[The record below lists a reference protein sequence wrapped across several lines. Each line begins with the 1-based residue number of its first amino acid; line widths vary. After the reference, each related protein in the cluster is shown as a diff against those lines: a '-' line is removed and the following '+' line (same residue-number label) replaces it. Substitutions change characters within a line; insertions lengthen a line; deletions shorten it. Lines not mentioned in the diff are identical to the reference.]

1 MTIAFE
7 SRKNSCNHFGKG
19 SIFEDISCMTC
30 GDCRE
35 CNNINGERQ
44 REHFMDANK
53 KCIGC
58 DNYDHYE
65 CRGASLCLGHIER
78 CNEEYCSCMNHC
90 ITCSPNRNIRN
101 YKCKRSIRSQYGDV
115 YEKNKIY
122 LVLHTDYAY
131 FAHVNGGWW
140 KMFESSTIFED
151 YFEEIK

>member
-1 MTIAFE
+1 MTIGFE
-7 SRKNSCNHFGKG
+7 SRKYSCTHFGKG
-19 SIFEDISCMTC
+19 SIYEDISCMTC
-30 GDCRE
+30 GDYSE
-35 CNNINGERQ
+35 CNDINRKRQ

-58 DNYDHYE
+58 DNYDRE
-65 CRGASLCLGHIER
+65 CKGTSLCFGHIER
-78 CNEEYCSCMNHC
+78 CNEQYCSCMNHC

-101 YKCKRSIRSQYGDV
+101 YVCKRSIRSQYGDV
-115 YEKNKIY
+115 YEKGKVY

-131 FAHVNGGWW
+131 FARVKYGWW

>member
-1 MTIAFE
+1 MTIGFE
-7 SRKNSCNHFGKG
+7 SRKDSCTHFGKG

-30 GDCRE
+30 HNYAE
-35 CNNINGERQ
+35 CNGINRKRQ
-44 REHFMDANK
+44 RENFMSNNK

-58 DNYDHYE
+58 GSYDRE
-65 CRGASLCLGHIER
+65 CKGTSLCFGHIER

-101 YKCKRSIRSQYGDV
+101 YVCKKSIRSQYGDV
-115 YEKNKIY
+115 YEKGKTY

-131 FAHVNGGWW
+131 FAHVKHSWW
-140 KMFESSTIFED
+140 KMFESSSIFED

>member
-1 MTIAFE
+1 MTIYFE
-7 SRKNSCNHFGKG
+7 SRKDSCSHFGKG
-19 SIFEDISCMTC
+19 TIYEDISCMTC
-30 GDCRE
+30 HDRME

-44 REHFMDANK
+44 MKHFMDSHK
-53 KCIGC
+53 DCIGC
-58 DNYDHYE
+58 ENYDHYE